1 MAGKLTFE
9 LVSPERL
16 VMSVEVDRVTVPGT
30 EGDFGVMAGHAPFM
44 TTLRPGVVDVE
55 DGREETRLFVRGGF
69 AEVNAAGLTLLAEH
83 ALPLAELD
91 AAALEREIR
100 NAEEDVADAQ
110 TDAAR
115 TRAEMRLNHL
125 KHLRVAL

>member
-91 AAALEREIR
+91 AAALEREIG

-125 KHLRVAL
+125 KQLRDAL